1 MDQAWFD
8 QWASDY
14 DADVVESD
22 KAGSFPFAGYLR
34 LMNEVFEIVNATPRS
49 KVLDLGFGTGV
60 LTQKFY
66 EAGHVVTGVDF
77 SEKMCAIAGE
87 RMPGARLICADFAE
101 GLPASLH
108 GETFDAI
115 VSTYAFHHIPKH
127 KKTERMRDLLR
138 YLTPCGVLVIG
149 DISFA
154 SQTDHEFCEQKFSD
168 DWDEEESYIV
178 FDELLPEIVDLEPS
192 FKTLSVCAGL
202 LTIQA
207 EKTIYRQ

>member
-8 QWASDY
+8 NWASDY
-14 DADVVESD
+14 DADVVESE

-34 LMNEVFEIVNATPRS
+34 LMNEVFEIVNAKPRS

-77 SEKMCAIAGE
+77 SEKMCAITRE
-87 RMPGARLICADFAE
+87 RMPKAQLICADFAD
-101 GLPASLH
+101 GLPASLY

-115 VSTYAFHHIPKH
+115 VSTYAFHHIPEH
-127 KKTERMRDLLR
+127 KKTERVRDLLR
-138 YLTPCGVLVIG
+138 YLTPGGVLVIG

-154 SQTDHEFCEQKFSD
+154 SQANHDYCEQKFPD
-168 DWDEEESYIV
+168 LWDEEESYLI
-178 FDELLPEIVDLEPS
+178 FDKLFAEIQDLKPT

-202 LTIQA
+202 LTIQV
-207 EKTIYRQ
+207 